1 MSGDPRERLMPP
13 LVWRQR
19 APARQGDALDD
30 VDTPALVLDLDVFE
44 ANLLAVQQAASNAGV
59 ALRPHAKAH
68 KTPEIAARQQAAG
81 AVGVCCQKVSE
92 AEVFVAAGI
101 RDVLVANEVVGARKL
116 SRLAALA
123 RTARIAVCV
132 DHPSQVVALADAVR
146 LAGTRVEV
154 LIEID
159 VGQQRCGVPDAASA
173 LVLAR
178 AIRDAGPELALRGL
192 QAYHGRA
199 QHLRDPAQRAEAI
212 AAASRRAADIR
223 DALLAD
229 GHPCAVVTGGGTGTF
244 RHEIASG
251 VFTEVQPGSY
261 VLMDADYAANEP
273 DAQGPAF
280 GQALSVLATVMSV
293 QAGHVVL
300 DAGLKALSTDSGPPV
315 SMEPGW
321 RVGSLSDEHATL
333 LPAGGGRVLG
343 LGDRVR
349 LIPGHCDPTVN
360 LHDWMLGVRALRIEA
375 VWPVSAR
382 GAVF

>member
-19 APARQGDALDD
+19 APARQGDPLDD
-30 VDTPALVLDLDVFE
+30 IDTPALVLDLDVFE
-44 ANLLAVQQAASNAGV
+44 ANLLAVQQAVTGAGLS
-59 ALRPHAKAH
+59 LRPHAKAH
-68 KTPEIAARQQAAG
+68 KVPEIAVRQQVAG

-132 DHPSQVVALADAVR
+132 DHPGQVDALADAVR

-159 VGQQRCGVPDAASA
+159 VGQQRCGVADAAAA
-173 LVLAR
+173 LALAR
-178 AIRDAGPELALRGL
+178 AIRDRGPDLVLRGL

-199 QHLRDPAQRAEAI
+199 QHVRTPAQRAEAI
-212 AAASRRAADIR
+212 ASASRLAAAIR
-223 DALLAD
+223 DALVGD
-229 GHPCAVVTGGGTGTF
+229 GHPCAVVTGGGTGTY
-244 RHEIASG
+244 HLEIDSG

-261 VLMDADYAANEP
+261 VLMDADYAANEVDP
-273 DAQGPAF
+273 RAPAL

-333 LPAGGGRVLG
+333 MSSGSGRSLA

-360 LHDWMLGVRALRIEA
+360 LHDWMLAVRKERVEA
-375 VWPVSAR
+375 VWPVAAR